1 MQSSQV
7 NSFLDIFSE
16 KKTKKDFTNAIKCSL
31 GFGTEH
37 VFTVRSTVWLYSIH
51 KIKQKAQNCESHI
64 FPSRPHAHGLLTRFL
79 SLLSDSRLQIPQGTK
94 HHLA

>member
-7 NSFLDIFSE
+7 NSFLDIFSG

-51 KIKQKAQNCESHI
+51 KIKHKKHKTVRATS
-64 FPSRPHAHGLLTRFL
+64 FPAGLMLMV
-79 SLLSDSRLQIPQGTK
+79 S
-94 HHLA
+94 